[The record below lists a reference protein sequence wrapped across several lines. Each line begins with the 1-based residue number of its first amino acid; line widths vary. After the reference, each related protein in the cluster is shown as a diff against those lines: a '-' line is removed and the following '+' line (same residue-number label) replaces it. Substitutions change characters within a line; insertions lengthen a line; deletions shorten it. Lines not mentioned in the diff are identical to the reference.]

1 MAGKNTQRG
10 DHLSVAGPG
19 QGFGYYTPDKH
30 WASRL
35 APYAPEWAGYAAVWP
50 VTWGLHEWL
59 ATDPG
64 VAPWASAGMSL
75 LGVGLTAVTWQCARA
90 RAAMTRK
97 FATATS
103 GITAA
108 WMTTGTIAG
117 PTETPLLELWAL
129 GGAGVAVSW
138 SIYKA
143 LRRGGDGEPGEGLFE
158 QVQLAGVKQTGSQVE
173 PNRVTSQLQLPPGQM
188 EVSDVQKASGR
199 IAGWLGL
206 GKGAVR
212 VNEDPDNSSQATMTI
227 VPQDVLKHPTAWPG
241 PSAPGGSI
249 TDPLVVGVYED
260 TEPVQIY
267 LPGDKDTGRNAT
279 HYAVIGM
286 NGSGKTHGAKESW
299 TEILTRRDVGLVLMD
314 PSKGE
319 QSVGFLGDTPYTV
332 ITGDKQCKKAVK
344 RLPQL
349 ITERASQL
357 GEWGYDQWVPEAYS
371 EHGLPYL
378 VIWIEEAPRVLSD
391 AKTMTRLAQ
400 EARSAG
406 MSLVFSLQKP
416 SFRNMPTDVRSQ
428 LGGTWCFG
436 VADLDDAAFV
446 LSEDTIESGARPDR
460 WKNRRPGCHYVEG
473 PGISEERYT
482 TPARTHLHSDAQLR
496 AAVDEC
502 ADIRPAMHPID
513 ARYLDLTAP
522 ATDNPT
528 MVAGNEGIEPTEDF
542 ESLDDI
548 DPDEAAD
555 FDDDLV
561 PLPDDEDVDT
571 DVDDDQPVPEQVP
584 ALDFPGGRP
593 PREEAVAM
601 LRERITQLA
610 TEGRTEISVK
620 DFPDPE
626 ETYGRGRSW
635 ISGELAKLDGTLL
648 QRVGTDGRA
657 ALYRPRATGTDAGAQ
672 HAA

>member
-1 MAGKNTQRG
+1 MAGNNNRSG
-10 DHLSVAGPG
+10 DPSVAGTG
-19 QGFGYYTPDKH
+19 QSFGYYTPQKH

-59 ATDPG
+59 ATDPST
-64 VAPWASAGMSL
+64 APWASAGLSL
-75 LGVGLTAVTWQCARA
+75 LGAGLTGITWQCARA

-108 WMTTGTIAG
+108 WMTAGTITG
-117 PTETPLLELWAL
+117 PTETPVLELWAL

-143 LRRGGDGEPGEGLFE
+143 LKRGGDSESGDGLFE
-158 QVQLAGVKQTGSQVE
+158 QVQLAGVKQASSQVE
-173 PNRVTSQLQLPPGQM
+173 PNRVTSQLQLPRGQM

-212 VNEDPDNSSQATMTI
+212 INENPDNSSKATMTI
-227 VPQDVLKHPTAWPG
+227 VPQDVLKHPRPWAG

-249 TDPLVVGVYED
+249 AGPLVVGVYED

-267 LPGDKDTGRNAT
+267 LPGDKKSGRNAT

-299 TEILTRRDVGLVLMD
+299 TEILTRRDAGLVLMD

-319 QSVGFLGDTPYTV
+319 QSVGFLGDTPYKV
-332 ITGDKQCKKAVK
+332 ITGEKQCKKAAK
-344 RLPQL
+344 RLPKL
-349 ITERASQL
+349 ITDRASQL
-357 GEWGYDQWVPEAYS
+357 GEWGYDQWVPEAYTQ
-371 EHGLPYL
+371 HALPYL
-378 VIWIEEAPRVLSD
+378 VVWIEEAPRVLED
-391 AKTMTRLAQ
+391 TKTMIRLAQ

-406 MSLVFSLQKP
+406 MTLVFSLQKP
-416 SFRNMPTDVRSQ
+416 SYRNMPTDVRSQ
-428 LGGTWCFG
+428 LGGVWCFG

-446 LSEDTIESGARPDR
+446 LSEDTIEAGARPDR

-473 PGISEERYT
+473 PGIEEERYT
-482 TPARTHLHSDAQLR
+482 TPARTHMHSDDQLR
-496 AAVDEC
+496 RAIDEC
-502 ADIRPAMHPID
+502 ADIRPAVHEID
-513 ARYLDLTAP
+513 ARHLDLTAP

-528 MVAGNEGIEPTEDF
+528 LVADDDGIEPTADF
-542 ESLDDI
+542 ESLDGIAPEDA
-548 DPDEAAD
+548 EG
-555 FDDDLV
+555 FDDELV
-561 PLPDDEDVDT
+561 PLPEDEDVDT
-571 DVDDDQPVPEQVP
+571 DVDDEQPLPEGAPVM
-584 ALDFPGGRP
+584 DFPGGRP

-601 LRERITQLA
+601 LRERITRLA
-610 TEGRTEISVK
+610 AEGRDEISVR
-620 DFPDPE
+620 DFPNPD

-635 ISGELAKLDGTLL
+635 VSGELAKLDGTVLE
-648 QRVGTDGRA
+648 RIGKDGRA
-657 ALYRPRATGTDAGAQ
+657 DTYRPRAAGADAGNK